1 MQCLVVT
8 HGKGARGLP
17 PARPPLRR
25 GATRWRSEW
34 AAACWTR
41 TRRCSTASCRR
52 CFVCCAGDGADAVWR
67 PGVVELIVRTSE
79 HAVCFLWHGVV
90 EHVA

>member
-8 HGKGARGLP
+8 HEKGARGLP

-25 GATRWRSEW
+25 GATRRRSEW

-52 CFVCCAGDGADAVWR
+52 ASCAAPATEPTRCGGRASWSSSFVRESMPYAFYGMAW
-67 PGVVELIVRTSE
+67 
-79 HAVCFLWHGVV
+79 
-90 EHVA
+90 